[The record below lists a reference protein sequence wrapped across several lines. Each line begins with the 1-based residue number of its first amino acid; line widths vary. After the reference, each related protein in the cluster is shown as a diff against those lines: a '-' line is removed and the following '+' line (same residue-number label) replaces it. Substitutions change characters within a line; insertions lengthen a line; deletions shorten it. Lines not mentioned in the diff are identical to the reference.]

1 MPISATAWRTSSSLN
16 GLITA
21 VMSFMHLSRLHRL
34 IEPPP
39 TPLTSTIEVGDAAS
53 MPGSRRQWIK
63 NLRVTRRDGA
73 LFWGARSG
81 AVRYRSAISFGFR
94 RCRMSFLNSNGLDDL
109 ARRLADAV
117 PESVRSFG
125 RDLEGNFKAVLQ
137 AQLSK
142 LDLVSRHEFDVQAAL
157 LARTQAMLTALEARL
172 KELETKI
179 TPQ

>member
-1 MPISATAWRTSSSLN
+1 
-16 GLITA
+16 
-21 VMSFMHLSRLHRL
+21 
-34 IEPPP
+34 
-39 TPLTSTIEVGDAAS
+39 
-53 MPGSRRQWIK
+53 
-63 NLRVTRRDGA
+63 
-73 LFWGARSG
+73 
-81 AVRYRSAISFGFR
+81 
-94 RCRMSFLNSNGLDDL
+94 MSFLNSTSLDDL

-142 LDLVSRHEFDVQAAL
+142 LDLVSRQEFDVQSAL

-172 KELETKI
+172 KELETKL